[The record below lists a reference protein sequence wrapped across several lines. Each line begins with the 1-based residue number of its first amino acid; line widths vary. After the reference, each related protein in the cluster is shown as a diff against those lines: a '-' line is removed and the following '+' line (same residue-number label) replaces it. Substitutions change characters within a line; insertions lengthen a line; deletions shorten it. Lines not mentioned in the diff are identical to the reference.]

1 LEEMGKLFSRILI
14 TGVALAVILIRT
26 FRPDIKV
33 DSTSLILLGVAISPW
48 LSKVVKGVEV
58 PGGLK
63 LEYRD
68 EEDRPIVAPAHPAS
82 RQQSAAPEA
91 IAQKYPTGDF
101 ADSYISR
108 LVKLTPVEPIAL
120 FLIVSSIVLSTPTRA
135 AAIVEWSIFGFLLL
149 MTPLFFRKVGA
160 QWPQAV
166 AMMLSFCAWIF
177 AIGGPF
183 SMLRWYQPWY
193 GGLVLALFMSAL
205 PLLRFD

>member
-1 LEEMGKLFSRILI
+1 MGKLFSRMLI

-33 DSTSLILLGVAISPW
+33 DSTLLVLLGVAISPW

-68 EEDRPIVAPAHPAS
+68 EEDRPIVASADPAS
-82 RQQSAAPEA
+82 RQQSARPEA
-91 IAQKYPTGDF
+91 VAQKYPTGVV
-101 ADSYISR
+101 ADSYIER

-120 FLIVSSIVLSTPTRA
+120 FLILSSMVLSTPTRV
-135 AAIVEWSIFGFLLL
+135 AAIVEWFIFGFLLL
-149 MTPLFFRKVGA
+149 MTPLFFRKVGVG
-160 QWPQAV
+160 WPQAV
-166 AMMLSFCAWIF
+166 AMMLVFCAWIF

-183 SMLRWYQPWY
+183 TMLHWYQPWY
-193 GGLVLALFMSAL
+193 GGLVLALFMSVL
-205 PLLRFD
+205 PLLEV